1 MKLISRFLP
10 EISRPEKSGLVTV
23 DASDFMAREFPP
35 RENILDPWLQ
45 TQALTMIHAPRGIG
59 KTLLSLG
66 IAHAVGTGS
75 SFLRWKAPKARGV
88 LFVDGEMPGIAL
100 QERLKTIIDHTG
112 ESPGSL
118 LRIITPDLQ
127 HELIPDLA
135 SPAGQTAIC
144 EQISEETEL
153 IIFDNL
159 STLVRSGKENESES
173 WQPIQSLALKLRAAG
188 KAILFIHHSG
198 KNGGQRGTSRR
209 EDVLDTVIGLRRPA
223 EYNPSQG
230 AMFEVHFEKARALY
244 GENVSPFIAQYTPQ
258 NAASPWMI
266 TSLEDSTLERIIELS
281 SEGLKQYEIAEE
293 LGVSKATVSR
303 NLRQAREQGLILEK
317 SNLNS

>member
-1 MKLISRFLP
+1 MKFLSKFLP
-10 EISRPEKSGLVTV
+10 DVGQPTKRGLVAV
-23 DASDFMAREFPP
+23 DASEFMHREFPP

-59 KTLLSLG
+59 KTLMSLG
-66 IAHAVGTGS
+66 IAHAVGTGG
-75 SFLRWKAPKARGV
+75 SFLNWKATKARGV
-88 LFVDGEMPGIAL
+88 LFVDGEMPGVAL

-112 ESPGSL
+112 ESPGQL

-127 HELIPDLA
+127 EGLIPDLA
-135 SPAGQTAIC
+135 SAAGQEAIC
-144 EQISEETEL
+144 AQITDETEL

-173 WQPIQSLALKLRAAG
+173 WQPIQSLALQLRAAG

-223 EYNPSQG
+223 EYHPTQG
-230 AMFEVHFEKARALY
+230 AMFEVHFEKARALF
-244 GENVSPFIAQYTPQ
+244 GNDVAPFVAQYTPE
-258 NAASPWMI
+258 NSASPWAV
-266 TSLEDSTLERIIELS
+266 TSLEDSTVERVVELS
-281 SEGLKQYEIAEE
+281 AEGLKQFEIAEE
-293 LGVSKATVSR
+293 LSVSKATVSR
-303 NLRQAREQGLILEK
+303 YLRQAREQGLIAAK
-317 SNLNS
+317 SALNS

>member
-1 MKLISRFLP
+1 MNLLSRFLP
-10 EISRPEKSGLVTV
+10 DVTRPEKQSLVTV
-23 DASDFMAREFPP
+23 DANDFMYREFPP

-59 KTLLSLG
+59 KTLMSLG
-66 IAHAVGTGS
+66 IAHAVGTGG
-75 SFLRWKAPKARGV
+75 SFLRWKATKPRGV
-88 LFVDGEMPGIAL
+88 LFVDGEMPGVAL
-100 QERLKTIIDHTG
+100 QERLKTIIDHSG
-112 ESPGSL
+112 ESPGKL

-127 HELIPDLA
+127 HGLIPDLA
-135 SPAGQTAIC
+135 SAAGQAAIC
-144 EQISEETEL
+144 EQIAEETEL

-223 EYNPSQG
+223 EYDPSKG

-244 GENVSPFIAQYTPQ
+244 GEDVSPFIAQYTPD
-258 NAASPWMI
+258 NVASPWAI
-266 TSLEDSTLERIIELS
+266 TSLEDSTLERVIELS

-293 LGVSKATVSR
+293 LGVSKATISR
-303 NLRQAREQGLILEK
+303 CLRQAREQGLVTAK
-317 SNLNS
+317 PGLNS